1 MAPKKKMFQGGSA
14 QGGTYML
21 HKTPNPELLPLS
33 ETKVKVVDP
42 LAEISRLMDEVLLSP
57 KLLALLR
64 EEKRIEEELDKL
76 DVPMVRATIKELFKA
91 SLSSKQLFEASE
103 VSLFDLNDNATA
115 VQVLKSNRGE
125 MLMIG
130 LNGPFLIKIYEASVE
145 GKGDDEGAVG

>member
-91 SLSSKQLFEASE
+91 SLSSKQLMEASE

-145 GKGDDEGAVG
+145 GK